1 MHNVLLVSGCGR
13 ATTLVDGDNNT
24 LAGCGSICI
33 NDRKP
38 GIDCF
43 GVGCCEAPIISHAS
57 FDYFNYNFSSMGQSD
72 ANNDISII
80 LSNFA
85 MLVDK
90 DWIKN
95 KSKDYHTNPSI
106 CLKAQVVLE
115 WTIKDLR
122 TNDSSYANSI
132 CVRHDDGGFVCHCI
146 KDFYEGNPY
155 LPNGCQVVKECEA
168 CVQDCVRVT
177 NHSFGCRKKDKYK
190 AITLP
195 VVVGLGVGIGS
206 TLALLVAYWLYH
218 VTRRKR
224 KLKLKAK
231 NFERNG
237 GLLLKQKMLSCEE
250 KSTEKIK
257 IFSSEELDKATDH
270 YNEDRI
276 LGRGGQGMVY
286 KGMLNDGK
294 IVAIKKS
301 KILNESLLDIFIN
314 EIVLL
319 SQINHR
325 NVVNLLGCC
334 LDSEVPILVYEY
346 VPCGTLS
353 HHIHAPKQEIPM
365 PWEMRLQ
372 IGTDIANALAYLHSS
387 YFVPIFHRDIK
398 SSNILLDEKYRAKLS
413 DFGISKSVTVDQ
425 THFTTDHIVGT
436 YGYLDP
442 EYFVSNRFTDKSD
455 VYSFGVVLVE
465 LLTGQK
471 AIRSEKDERGLVAWF
486 LRHIGDSKLYETL
499 DARVVKEGK
508 DEEIMGVAQ
517 LGKRCLSL
525 DGNRRPTMKEV
536 AAELETIRSSLQ
548 HGLIRNQSFI
558 VVELNDSQPSS
569 SIDISLEE

>member
-1 MHNVLLVSGCGR
+1 MPR
-13 ATTLVDGDNNT
+13 F
-24 LAGCGSICI
+24 
-33 NDRKP
+33 
-38 GIDCF
+38 DCF
-43 GVGCCEAPIISHAS
+43 GFVSALPQR
-57 FDYFNYNFSSMGQSD
+57 NFTYT
-72 ANNDISII
+72 
-80 LSNFA
+80 

-90 DWIKN
+90 DWIVN
-95 KSKDYHTNPSI
+95 KSKDFDLSDSI
-106 CLKAQVVLE
+106 CAKAQVVLD
-115 WTIKDLR
+115 WIIQDLPIK
-122 TNDSSYANSI
+122 DSSYANSS
-132 CVRHDDGGFVCHCI
+132 CVNRTTSADGAGGMCRPMHPFT
-146 KDFYEGNPY
+146 K
-155 LPNGCQVVKECEA
+155 
-168 CVQDCVRVT
+168 
-177 NHSFGCRKKDKYK
+177 SFIRLWQKGS
-190 AITLP
+190 ATTLF
-195 VVVGLGVGIGS
+195 VGLGLGIGS
-206 TLALLVAYWLYH
+206 MLAIPGAYWLYR
-218 VTRRKR
+218 VMKRKR
-224 KLKLKAK
+224 NSKLKAN

-237 GLLLKQKMLSCEE
+237 GLLLKQKVLSSNN
-250 KSTEKIK
+250 KTEKIK
-257 IFSSEELDKATDH
+257 IFNSDELDKATDK
-270 YNEDRI
+270 YNEERI
-276 LGRGGQGMVY
+276 LGRGGQGTVY

-301 KILNESLLDIFIN
+301 VTMNESLMDVFIN
-314 EIVLL
+314 EVVLL

-334 LDSEVPILVYEY
+334 LESEVPMLVYEY

-353 HHIHAPKQEIPM
+353 QHIHASKQEIPM

-413 DFGISKSVTVDQ
+413 DFGISKSVTIDQ

-442 EYFVSNRFTDKSD
+442 EYFISNRFTDKSD
-455 VYSFGVVLVE
+455 VFSFGVVLVE

-471 AIRSEKDERGLVAWF
+471 AIRSEKDERGLAAWF

-508 DEEIMGVAQ
+508 EKEIMGVAQ
-517 LGKRCLSL
+517 LAKRCLSM
-525 DGNRRPTMKEV
+525 DGKGRPAMKEV

-548 HGLIRNQSFI
+548 HGLARNQSFI
-558 VVELNDSQPSS
+558 SVEFNDSQPSS